1 MTQFYEV
8 TPEHGKVFYNGLQIG
23 IYKVFKWSK
32 QIVLEIGYTKQ
43 TVDYKDKHIVKRL
56 AERIHLGQV
65 ERTKRELTKK
75 HKLRSSIYNTGK
87 EFKVLG

>member
-23 IYKVFKWSK
+23 IYKNFKWSK
-32 QIVLEIGYTKQ
+32 QISLEIGYTEQ

-56 AERIHLGQV
+56 AERIHLRQV
-65 ERTKRELTKK
+65 DRTKRELTKK
-75 HKLRSSIYNTGK
+75 HKLRNSIYNTGQEYTIK
-87 EFKVLG
+87 